1 MALAGWRI
9 GGGDPCGGE
18 PWIGVSCSGPS
29 VVSINISGLGIGGF
43 LNQQLS
49 NLLSLKE
56 LDVSNNT
63 IGVEIPYGLPPNV
76 TRINLAANKFEGS
89 IPLSLS
95 SLKFLKHLNFSYNNL
110 LGPIGNAF
118 TDMQSLETLDLSF
131 NHFTGDLPTSF
142 GSLTHLHSLY
152 LQGNEFTGSVILLA
166 NLPLSILNLENNH
179 FSGYIPKQLEFT
191 PQLRIDGNLFQQ
203 SINGSTHSP
212 LSSTDNNVSHSPRVS
227 QVSFSYPS
235 KTVHNKHRKKVGIA
249 VMVGVVGSLF
259 VIAVISAIVFIIN
272 ARRYHKNNPYWSKS
286 SSESLC
292 SLPITAPAE
301 PRIHFEECIWD
312 APSMTGVQP
321 PPLLH
326 QIKSEKISTRR
337 SSVKRSKNLVTAKLY
352 SASEILAATK
362 NYCSEGLIG
371 KGLIGRVYRAEFP
384 DGQILAVKKI
394 DMIEL
399 TLYEE
404 DEFLDVIW
412 SISRLKHR
420 HISTLLGYCVE
431 QGQHV
436 LVYEYAKNGSLDD
449 VLFSPISKCKDLS
462 WKARLRIALGVAYA
476 LEFMHCICSPP
487 VAHGNVKATNILL
500 DDKLMPHISDC
511 GLTVLTHL
519 VSAKQKAAGKL
530 VGSKGYAAPEIAT
543 PGVDKKKSDVYS
555 FGVVLLE
562 LLTGRRAFD
571 SSREEEQQFLVNWA
585 SLHLHDLSS
594 LEGITDP
601 QIRGNI
607 PLRALSRFADIISL
621 CIQPLPEFR
630 LSISEVTER
639 LVRLVRK
646 MGQHDRP
653 STADHSDP
661 DVSNFSF
668 RTTLPYFDPST
679 SPSSA

>member
-1 MALAGWRI
+1 MDVG
-9 GGGDPCGGE
+9 
-18 PWIGVSCSGPS
+18 
-29 VVSINISGLGIGGF
+29 ISGTFIYKAM
-43 LNQQLS
+43 N
-49 NLLSLKE
+49 SL
-56 LDVSNNT
+56 
-63 IGVEIPYGLPPNV
+63 
-76 TRINLAANKFEGS
+76 A
-89 IPLSLS
+89 
-95 SLKFLKHLNFSYNNL
+95 
-110 LGPIGNAF
+110 
-118 TDMQSLETLDLSF
+118 
-131 NHFTGDLPTSF
+131 
-142 GSLTHLHSLY
+142 
-152 LQGNEFTGSVILLA
+152 
-166 NLPLSILNLENNH
+166 LNLENNH

-571 SSREEEQQFLVNWA
+571 RQAASITLRRSYMLVFVLFLFLIASCSPSREEEQQFLVNWA